1 MYIYMMI
8 EPYEGKKRT
17 KKSQILESMRSLG
30 FGVNIFERKRGK
42 QLMNENII

>member
-1 MYIYMMI
+1 MKAKNA
-8 EPYEGKKRT
+8 P
-17 KKSQILESMRSLG
+17 KKSQILEGMRSLG